1 MRQLILCVL
10 LLLSVPAMAQTN
22 SPAKSPAAPDWTAFR
37 GSDGQGTVAG
47 NFPLEWSADSGLAWK
62 TPLPGAGASCPVL
75 WKDRIYLTAY
85 TGFFVP
91 DEPGGNQADLKRH
104 LLCLDRQTGKILWQ
118 QAIAARLPEEER
130 IRDHGFA
137 ASTPAV
143 DDQHI
148 VCFFGKSGVIAF
160 DHQGKEQWRAD
171 VGEKTHGWGSAASPV
186 LWKNLVFINASV
198 ESESLVALDVR
209 TGRQVW
215 IADGIKEAWNT
226 PHLVTADGNREEL
239 IVACQ
244 GTLKAFDPA
253 KGTPLWNCATDIT
266 WYMVPS
272 AVSHGGIVY
281 CLGGRSGVAGLA
293 VKAGGS
299 GDVTSSRRLWT
310 SLKGS
315 NVTSPIYHEGHLYF
329 MHENRGVAMCLR
341 ADTGEVVY
349 EQRLERAGQ
358 VYASALLADGRIY
371 YVTRDGRT
379 FVVKASP
386 EFQLLATNDL
396 RDGSIF
402 NAAPVPDQKHSR
414 LLIRSDKALYAI
426 AAGR

>member
-1 MRQLILCVL
+1 MNPVLPLIL
-10 LLLSVPAMAQTN
+10 LLLPLIAFGQTPRR
-22 SPAKSPAAPDWTAFR
+22 SEADSLAEWPAFR
-37 GSDGQGTVAG
+37 GADGQGTASG
-47 NFPLEWSADSGLAWK
+47 TYPLEWSAETGLAWK
-62 TPLPGAGASCPVL
+62 TALPGAGASCPVL
-75 WKDRIYLTAY
+75 WRDRIYLTAY
-85 TGFFVP
+85 TGYFVP
-91 DEPGGNQADLKRH
+91 DQPDGAPEDLKRH
-104 LLCLDRQTGKILWQ
+104 LLCLDRSTGKMLWQ
-118 QAIAARLPEEER
+118 MAVSARLPEEER

-137 ASTPAV
+137 ASTPVV
-143 DDQHI
+143 DDERVI
-148 VCFFGKSGVIAF
+148 CFFGKSGVISF
-160 DHQGKEQWRAD
+160 DHQGKELWRAD

-209 TGRQVW
+209 TGEQVW
-215 IADGIKEAWNT
+215 SADGIREAWNT
-226 PHLVTADGNREEL
+226 PHLVRADGKREEL

-244 GTLKAFDPA
+244 GMLRAFDPA
-253 KGTPLWNCATDIT
+253 QGKPLWNCATDIT

-293 VKAGGS
+293 VRAGGS
-299 GDVTSSRRLWT
+299 GDVTSSHRLWT

-329 MHENRGVAMCLR
+329 MHENRGVALCLR

-386 EFQLLATNDL
+386 AFELLATNDL
-396 RDGSIF
+396 RDGSVF
-402 NAAPVPDQKHSR
+402 NAAPVPDKTHSR

-426 AAGR
+426 SGER